1 MRPDDSDPIK
11 SNRNLDEG
19 EKMSDN
25 KSVFVLLRISRPT
38 AAFNFNP
45 EGPYA
50 LVGVVGPSFFTE
62 GT

>member
-11 SNRNLDEG
+11 SNRNLDQEA
-19 EKMSDN
+19 KMLDN
-25 KSVFVLLRISRPT
+25 KNVFVSVRISRPT

-50 LVGVVGPSFFTE
+50 LYGVVGPSFFTE